1 MAFILSPRTLI
12 LSLLAIVM
20 ATLIITASH
29 ASELDAGMNQV
40 LGIVVQIL
48 NTILDV
54 VVQFF
59 GKMLDELV
67 RALHELF

>member
-12 LSLLAIVM
+12 LSFLALAM

-29 ASELDAGMNQV
+29 ASELDAGMSQA
-40 LGIVVQIL
+40 LDIVVQIL
-48 NTILDV
+48 STILDV
-54 VVQFF
+54 IVEFIGNV
-59 GKMLDELV
+59 LDELV